1 MKKPESVVKKILF
14 SLIIVLSIGLLGP
27 VVYAAVMGD
36 ANNDGKVTLTD
47 FEVWRTAYIGNVQP
61 TPGQPTPDPT
71 AGPNPTSTP
80 TGTICGVAGYEGTPS
95 NLTAFKSA
103 YPNQW
108 RSDYNYAEPYQTPGE
123 TYENF
128 SLASNLFV
136 KSDNLVIRN
145 FLVTPGSDY
154 YVIRTDD
161 REAGAGTLIT
171 NGTIKASGATN
182 DSLIKGIVAAVDN
195 LTISDMDI
203 SGTHDGIS
211 ISSANVVV
219 DTVCIHNLGTAPT
232 AHNDGIEI
240 YGGNHIT
247 IRNAEIHNQNGQ
259 TSAINITNDYGA
271 INDVT
276 IENSIL
282 SGGGYTIYVRGD
294 GASGKAITNI
304 RFKNV
309 VIQEA
314 GTYGVVSYEG
324 APGAIVEWD
333 VKDAQGNAIPKP

>member
-1 MKKPESVVKKILF
+1 MRSGSFATKLLILLTISVC
-14 SLIIVLSIGLLGP
+14 IGLTGTA
-27 VVYAAVMGD
+27 VYAAVMGD

-47 FEVWRTAYIGNVQP
+47 FEVWRTAYIGGTSP
-61 TPGQPTPDPT
+61 TPEQPTPDPT
-71 AGPNPTSTP
+71 AGPTPTPMPTSTV
-80 TGTICGVAGYEGTPS
+80 CGVAGYEGTPS

-128 SLASNLFV
+128 SLASNLFI

-154 YVIRTDD
+154 YLIRTDD

-171 NGTIKASGATN
+171 NGTIKGSGATN

-219 DTVCIHNLGTAPT
+219 DTVCIHDLGTAPT

-240 YGGNHIT
+240 YGGNHIS
-247 IRNAEIHNQNGQ
+247 IRNAEIHNQNDQ

-271 INDVT
+271 ISDVT

-294 GASGKAITNI
+294 GASAKAVTNI
-304 RFKNV
+304 HFKNV
-309 VIQEA
+309 TISQPGA
-314 GTYGVVSYEG
+314 YGVVSYEG

-333 VKDAQGNAIPKP
+333 VKDAQGNPIPKP